1 MDGHR
6 SPFHAAI
13 SLGSWFGV
21 RVQLSLWFPIVAL
34 ILCWK
39 FELQLGLL
47 VTLLL
52 FLSILVHEFAHI
64 FAARATGG
72 SANEILMWPA
82 GGLAMTRPANTF
94 HSEFLTSAA
103 GPLSNLVICLL
114 TYPAVSAAG
123 FPAGIWHPFELV
135 PVELKDAFWQDCA
148 VLLFDL
154 NFLLFLVNLL
164 PVYPLDGGQMLLA
177 VLSLRIDGE
186 TAKFAALRIGMAVG
200 LIAAVFGLMFEQVWL
215 VFLGFLVFCMDMHEF
230 FMVQLSEQLDDSFLG
245 YDFSQGY
252 TSLERSQARERER
265 ERERK
270 PGMIGRWR
278 QRRAE
283 QRRLRDE
290 AERVATEQKLDELLD
305 KVHREGISSLSDAER
320 RFLQNASSRYRSPDR
335 PT

>member
-21 RVQLSLWFPIVAL
+21 RVQLSLWFPIVGL

-39 FELQLGLL
+39 FDLQLGLL
-47 VTLLL
+47 LTLLI
-52 FLSILVHEFAHI
+52 FLSVLVHEFAHI

-114 TYPAVSAAG
+114 TYPAISAAG
-123 FPAGIWHPFELV
+123 YPPGIFHPFELV
-135 PVELKDAFWQDCA
+135 HVELTDAFWHDCA
-148 VLLFDL
+148 ILLFDL

-164 PVYPLDGGQMLLA
+164 PVYPLDGGQMLLS
-177 VLSLRIDGE
+177 VLSLRIDAE
-186 TAKFAALRIGMAVG
+186 TAKFASLRIGMAVG

-215 VFLGFLVFCMDMHEF
+215 VFLGFLVFCMGMHEF
-230 FMVQLSEQLDDSFLG
+230 FMLQLSEQLDDSFLG

-252 TSLERSQARERER
+252 TSLERSQGRERER
-265 ERERK
+265 R

-283 QRRLRDE
+283 EKRQRE
-290 AERVATEQKLDELLD
+290 AAEKVATEQKLDELLD
-305 KVHREGISSLSDAER
+305 KVHREGISSLTDAER
-320 RFLQNASSRYRSPDR
+320 RFLQQASTRYRSQDG